1 MSSARSPR
9 GDRTLAA
16 YARSVRRNLAL
27 IAVFA
32 ACGCLIAAAITYAN
46 GAVFQATI
54 TIAVDEVP
62 AGYSASIFA
71 NRARTLDTD
80 AALVVSD
87 LTLSSALTAANSTES
102 VAALRD
108 RIVVSAVPESNVL
121 VVTVDD
127 TQPEAAATMATEI
140 AQAFI
145 TERRTEYDLA
155 LARSMVTLRSYYDSV
170 WRGIEQ
176 GMLGAGKDPS
186 VRAVVRRTT
195 HSSLLVLDRRFT
207 ALSTRPPP
215 EDQLLRFQAPQASNR
230 HYPGLSQRI
239 TAGAGAGGLL
249 ACLLMWLR
257 EDTHVSRHRRRVKGA
272 A

>member
-1 MSSARSPR
+1 M
-9 GDRTLAA
+9 
-16 YARSVRRNLAL
+16 RRNLAL
-27 IAVFA
+27 IAIFA
-32 ACGCLIAAAITYAN
+32 ACGCLVAAAITYAK
-46 GAVFQATI
+46 GAVFEATI
-54 TIAVDEVP
+54 SIAVDEVP
-62 AGYSASIFA
+62 AGYSAFMFA

-80 AALVVSD
+80 AALLVSD
-87 LTLSSALTAANSTES
+87 HTLSSALESANSAEP

-108 RIVVSAVPESNVL
+108 RIVVNAIAESNVL
-121 VVTVDD
+121 VVTVSDKE
-127 TQPEAAATMATEI
+127 PESAATMATEI

-195 HSSLLVLDRRFT
+195 QSSLITLDRLFSDPS
-207 ALSTRPPP
+207 ARPPP
-215 EDQLLRFQAPQASNR
+215 EDQLLRLNAPQARNQQ
-230 HYPGLSQRI
+230 YPGLSQRI
-239 TAGAGAGGLL
+239 TAGAGAGCLL

-257 EDTHVSRHRRRVKGA
+257 KDNQVSRHRRRVKGA

>member
-16 YARSVRRNLAL
+16 YAGSVRRNLAL

-62 AGYSASIFA
+62 AGYSASTFA

-127 TQPEAAATMATEI
+127 TQPEAAATVATAI
-140 AQAFI
+140 ARTFI
-145 TERRTEYDLA
+145 AERRAEYDLA
-155 LARSMVTLRSYYDSV
+155 FARSMDMFTSAYNAV
-170 WRGIEQ
+170 WRGIDQ
-176 GMLGAGKDPS
+176 GMRGFGKDPS

-195 HSSLLVLDRRFT
+195 QSSLLVLDRRFT

-215 EDQLLRFQAPQASNR
+215 EDLLLRFRAPQPSNR

-239 TAGAGAGGLL
+239 TAGAGAGALL

-257 EDTHVSRHRRRVKGA
+257 DNQMPRHRRRVKGA